1 LVHEWI
7 PLSRNA
13 AEEPDMPQSLSQIYI
28 HLVFSTKNRQPFISD
43 AIAPD
48 LYAYMAKVFYDECRS
63 PAKLIGGVED
73 HIHALFNL
81 SRTWCVADVVESIKT
96 STSKWMKKQDVRS
109 FAWQTGYGAFS
120 VSRSNIGTV
129 EDYIRRQKEHH
140 RKQDF
145 KNELRGLLKKHD
157 VEYDERYVWD

>member
-1 LVHEWI
+1 
-7 PLSRNA
+7 
-13 AEEPDMPQSLSQIYI
+13 MPQSLSQIYI
-28 HLVFSTKNRQPFISD
+28 HLVFSTKNRQSLISD

-81 SRTWCVADVVESIKT
+81 SRTWCVADVVEAVKT
-96 STSKWMKKQDVRS
+96 SSSKWMKTQDVRR
-109 FAWQTGYGAFS
+109 FAWQTGYGVFS
-120 VSRSNIGTV
+120 VSLSNIGAV
-129 EDYIRRQKEHH
+129 ENYIRNQQEHH

-145 KNELRGLLKKHD
+145 KDEFRGLLN
-157 VEYDERYVWD
+157 VIM

>member
-1 LVHEWI
+1 
-7 PLSRNA
+7 
-13 AEEPDMPQSLSQIYI
+13 MPQSLSQIYI

-48 LYAYMAKVFYDECRS
+48 LYAYMAKVFFDECRS

-81 SRTWCVADVVESIKT
+81 ARTWCMADVVEAVKT
-96 STSKWMKKQDVRS
+96 STSKWMKTQGPKTFS
-109 FAWQTGYGAFS
+109 WQSGYGAFS
-120 VSRSNIGTV
+120 VSRSNVDAV
-129 EDYIRRQKEHH
+129 EGYIRNQREHH
-140 RKQDF
+140 RRQDF
-145 KNELRGLLKKHD
+145 KGEFRGLLERHD